1 MADDA
6 SIRVLAEPNI
16 LLPNQGFI
24 DMYNMPNKW
33 LQIHSSRHRTTQA
46 SSIFVLL
53 SAFQLL
59 LFASSL
65 CCTACRIQ
73 TKFKKKW
80 LQWLKMCVRLQSWDY
95 SISPLIST
103 VAGSW
108 WAFSTKLQMALEKT
122 ETLKWM
128 ELHNLWRKM
137 RHSLQSG
144 GAILWWQWRSL
155 SCSD

>member
-1 MADDA
+1 MTTNTFIKAQNNT
-6 SIRVLAEPNI
+6 SKFNI
-16 LLPNQGFI
+16 CSSFSFSAFVICIQLMLHSLQ
-24 DMYNMPNKW
+24 DPNK
-33 LQIHSSRHRTTQA
+33 T
-46 SSIFVLL
+46 
-53 SAFQLL
+53 
-59 LFASSL
+59 
-65 CCTACRIQ
+65 
-73 TKFKKKW
+73 KKKW

-108 WAFSTKLQMALEKT
+108 WAFSTKLQMDLEKT

-144 GAILWWQWRSL
+144 GAILWWQWRSQ
-155 SCSD
+155 SCSDLNTWRTFSCRPLRTMNDCR